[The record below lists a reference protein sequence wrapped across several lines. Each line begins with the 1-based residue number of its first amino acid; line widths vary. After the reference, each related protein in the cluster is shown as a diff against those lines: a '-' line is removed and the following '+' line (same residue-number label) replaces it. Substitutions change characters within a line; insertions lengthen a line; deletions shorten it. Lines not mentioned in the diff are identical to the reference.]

1 MHGCGTVQW
10 YSHTER
16 QSVSPS
22 KCQTQLTLSPAISLL
37 GTEEKATTCP
47 HGNLPV
53 DVHSSILRNGQEEKT
68 QMPVSHRVDKQG
80 VKRTLK

>member
-1 MHGCGTVQW
+1 MAVGL

-22 KCQTQLTLSPAISLL
+22 KCQTQLSPAISLL

-47 HGNLPV
+47 RGNLPV
-53 DVHSSILRNGQEEKT
+53 DVHSSILRNGREEKT
-68 QMPVSHRVDKQG
+68 QMPVSQRVGKQG